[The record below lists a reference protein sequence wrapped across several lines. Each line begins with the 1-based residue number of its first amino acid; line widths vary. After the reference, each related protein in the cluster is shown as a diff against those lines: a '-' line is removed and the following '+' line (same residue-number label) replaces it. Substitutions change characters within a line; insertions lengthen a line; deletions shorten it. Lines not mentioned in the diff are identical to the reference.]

1 MLVISFKIVFSIK
14 IMKLFENWKNLEGSF
29 GLKKF
34 GILAKLK
41 MKVKFNE
48 LIGV

>member
-1 MLVISFKIVFSIK
+1 
-14 IMKLFENWKNLEGSF
+14 MKLFENWKNLDGSF
-29 GLKKF
+29 GMKKF